1 MDNLKIFEK
10 EEFGSVRTI
19 VVNGEPMFVASDVA
33 KALGYEDPNK
43 AIVMH
48 CKSGDK
54 PKWQFTT
61 LTHSNG
67 VGSTQA
73 KIIGEGEVF
82 KLILRS
88 HLPTAE
94 KFQDW
99 ICEEVLP
106 SIRKTGGYI
115 VSKPEDTNEEILARA
130 FLVAMDTIKRK
141 DEEIK
146 QLNVKTTQLTEKT
159 IKDAP
164 KVEFFNQVTD
174 SKDAIDMASCAKV
187 LHFGIGRNSLFQ
199 ILRNEGILTSN
210 NQPYQQYID
219 RGWFRVIEQRFE
231 KENGDICV
239 YLKTVV
245 YQKGV
250 DGIRRILTD
259 QNIIEK

>member
-10 EEFGSVRTI
+10 EEFGSVRISIDEKNEPWFCLTDVCKILSIKNVPDTKQRLDIQDCCSLKLQRENQEVNRGNREATFINESALYETI
-19 VVNGEPMFVASDVA
+19 IRS
-33 KALGYEDPNK
+33 
-43 AIVMH
+43 
-48 CKSGDK
+48 DK
-54 PKWQFTT
+54 PEAKLFRKWIT
-61 LTHSNG
+61 
-67 VGSTQA
+67 
-73 KIIGEGEVF
+73 K
-82 KLILRS
+82 
-88 HLPTAE
+88 
-94 KFQDW
+94 
-99 ICEEVLP
+99 EVLP

-187 LHFGIGRNSLFQ
+187 LHLGIGRNSLFQ

-219 RGWFRVIEQRFE
+219 RGWFRVIEQKFE